1 MESKLKHLE
10 LIQGVVN
17 RLANNSFLLKGWAVT
32 IVSALLALSVT
43 ASEKIALV
51 LIAFIPI
58 IVFSVLDSYYLWQ
71 ERLFRE
77 VYKEVSKKKPEDID
91 FVMNPMVFAS
101 GVNSWLKTLFS
112 KTILIFYLS
121 LILTMLLVIG
131 YLWR

>member
-101 GVNSWLKTLFS
+101 GVNSWLKTFFS